1 MKMDTAKI
9 IGYHGTCSLHAE
21 SIAKHGFDPSLVR
34 FRNDHWLGQGVYFFN
49 LPDLAMW
56 WASDISG
63 KSHNKGSFPIVYQVN
78 IEADS
83 KEILDL
89 DNYQEYDQFM
99 TDILEIQKE
108 IEENIKERVPVF
120 NQPQFRAVYFDY
132 YKQIHGISV
141 IIFTFSKDCTC
152 YGTFRSPDKL
162 ARQKKLAKALG
173 LSYHEKQ
180 ICVSKKECIK
190 DVTIIYNGEDEVI

>member
-1 MKMDTAKI
+1 
-9 IGYHGTCSLHAE
+9 
-21 SIAKHGFDPSLVR
+21 
-34 FRNDHWLGQGVYFFN
+34 
-49 LPDLAMW
+49 
-56 WASDISG
+56 
-63 KSHNKGSFPIVYQVN
+63 
-78 IEADS
+78 
-83 KEILDL
+83 
-89 DNYQEYDQFM
+89 M

-141 IIFTFSKDCTC
+141 IIFTFSKDCTR